1 MFLRRLFILK
11 RLELDEQRASLTAQ
25 MQDASMLVNATLL
38 HELAQALCLNANADH
53 QSYVR
58 FVCATYFG
66 VGLSLQQLVV
76 VVVSWRH
83 QVLLV

>member
-1 MFLRRLFILK
+1 MFLRRLFILN
-11 RLELDEQRASLTAQ
+11 RPELDEQRAALTAQ
-25 MQDASMLVNATLL
+25 MQDASTLINATVM

-76 VVVSWRH
+76 VVV
-83 QVLLV
+83 